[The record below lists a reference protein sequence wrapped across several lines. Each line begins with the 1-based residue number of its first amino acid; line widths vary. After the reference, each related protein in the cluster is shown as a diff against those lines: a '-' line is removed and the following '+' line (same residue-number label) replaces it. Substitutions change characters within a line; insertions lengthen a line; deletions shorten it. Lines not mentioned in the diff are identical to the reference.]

1 MNATITRE
9 QWLSTAIE
17 ELRPVF
23 QALGRPLPQAIRVA
37 CGFPLNAKRS
47 KAIGECWASTSSA
60 DKTIEILISPTIAD
74 PFAVFEVLVHEAC
87 HSTLNPWFNHGI
99 NFQKIAGQM
108 LLEPC
113 HPSKEAWK
121 STRGTAEFKTAYASM
136 VADLGDY
143 PHAELTYRETKTQ
156 GTRMLKAVCAECG
169 YTVRMTAKWAAL
181 GAPICPVD
189 TIDLTLA

>member
-1 MNATITRE
+1 M
-9 QWLSTAIE
+9 
-17 ELRPVF
+17 
-23 QALGRPLPQAIRVA
+23 
-37 CGFPLNAKRS
+37 
-47 KAIGECWASTSSA
+47 
-60 DKTIEILISPTIAD
+60 
-74 PFAVFEVLVHEAC
+74 HEAC
-87 HSTLNPWFNHGI
+87 HATSGAFNHGI

-113 HPSKEAWK
+113 HPSKESWK

-189 TIDLTLA
+189 HIDLTLA